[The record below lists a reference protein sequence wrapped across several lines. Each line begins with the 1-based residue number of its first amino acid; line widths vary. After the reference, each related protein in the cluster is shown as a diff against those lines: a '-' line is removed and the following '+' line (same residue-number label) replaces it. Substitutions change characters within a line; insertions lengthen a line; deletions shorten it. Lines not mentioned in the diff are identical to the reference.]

1 MFVKRRPWQRDANDQ
16 SERPGQNGDELPWAI
31 RMPKKAKAVSRARLG
46 SVDSW
51 SLVLFSAAKN
61 SAHLP
66 AHRPQSRQLLPLLPP
81 PPQFPA
87 LTQSLLSRVPCSSL
101 LVPRP
106 TRCLRPLTYHLVH
119 FPSIPTNFCIS
130 TLPDRLAL
138 HSQTAAV
145 PSSLFLL
152 SSHTPSPRLQS
163 SIIQSSAPKI
173 PLQPPC
179 TPALFHSPSL
189 VR

>member
-1 MFVKRRPWQRDANDQ
+1 MPPWIGPAEAEEEARKRCQNRLRRCLFPMFVKRRPWQRDANDQ
-16 SERPGQNGDELPWAI
+16 SERPGPNGDELPWAI
-31 RMPKKAKAVSRARLG
+31 RMPTKAKAVSRAHLG

-119 FPSIPTNFCIS
+119 FPSIPTNF
-130 TLPDRLAL
+130 LHL
-138 HSQTAAV
+138 HSTR
-145 PSSLFLL
+145 PSC
-152 SSHTPSPRLQS
+152 SPL
-163 SIIQSSAPKI
+163 
-173 PLQPPC
+173 
-179 TPALFHSPSL
+179 
-189 VR
+189 